1 MYKEKLMPLL
11 NRNPQNTNPLQ
22 PTKFLLTFSRIQ
34 TVQYFCQEI
43 NLPGVSL
50 GEVLRDTPFLDMYSP
65 GTKLSYDPLAI
76 SFVIDEELESWK
88 NIYNWFTSIADP
100 DGFEKRNDNR
110 ELQTNKHFS
119 DAHLTILSAL
129 NNPLL
134 RIEFTN
140 VFPLSLSDIQFDT
153 KSSADSIITAT
164 ATFRY
169 QSYKYLTL

>member
-1 MYKEKLMPLL
+1 MTVF
-11 NRNPQNTNPLQ
+11 NRNPQNTNLLQ

-50 GEVLRDTPFLDMYSP
+50 GEVTRATPFLDMFSP
-65 GTKLSYDPLAI
+65 GTKLTYEPLDI
-76 SFVIDEELESWK
+76 TFTIDEELESWK
-88 NIYNWFTSIADP
+88 NLYNWFTSIADP
-100 DGFEKRNDNR
+100 DGFEKRDGNL

-119 DAHLTILSAL
+119 DATLTILSAL

-134 RIEFTN
+134 RINFTN
-140 VFPLSLSDIQFDT
+140 VFPLTVSDIQFDT
-153 KSSADSIITAT
+153 KSSADTIITCK

-169 QSYKYLTL
+169 QSYKYLTS